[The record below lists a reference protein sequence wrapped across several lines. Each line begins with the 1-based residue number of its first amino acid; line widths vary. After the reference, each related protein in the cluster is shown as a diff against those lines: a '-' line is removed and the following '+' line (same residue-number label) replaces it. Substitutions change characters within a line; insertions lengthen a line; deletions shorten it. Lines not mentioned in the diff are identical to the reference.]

1 MTTEQT
7 TLDTPQPSLEEVRT
21 QFPVLGQTMRGK
33 RLVYVDNGAT
43 SLKPQRVIDA
53 ELAYYR
59 ENSSNIHRGV
69 YQLSEEASAS
79 FDTARSEIASF
90 VNAAADHEIIF
101 TRGTTESINLV
112 GYAWG
117 RNELGPVDEI
127 VTSELEHHTNL
138 VVWQQVAKATGAK
151 LRFLPLRDDSSGL
164 TDGAIEETIGEKTR
178 LVAITGMSNVTGYRP
193 PLRRV
198 IEHAHRF
205 GALVLVDG
213 AQLVPHGPVDVQDL
227 DIDFLAW
234 GAHKM
239 CGPTG
244 IGALYAKESILE
256 AMEPFQV
263 GGDMIERVWNESA
276 TWAPLP
282 AKFEAG
288 TPNIAGAIGMGEA
301 VRFLREVGPERIA
314 EHEADL
320 MRYTLERA
328 AEHEDIIVY
337 GGNEVDGET
346 APDKDTAHGT
356 PGCGESDRG
365 KSGDGVHT
373 MRGGI
378 FSFNLADVHS
388 HDVGMILDSEGVAV
402 RAGFHCAQPLMRRFG
417 IPGTTRASF
426 YLYNT
431 REDVD
436 ALFTALDKVRGI
448 FG

>member
-1 MTTEQT
+1 MTEKTTQKSEQQAFQD
-7 TLDTPQPSLEEVRT
+7 LRR
-21 QFPVLGQTMRGK
+21 QFPALGQTMRGK
-33 RLVYVDNGAT
+33 PLVYLDNGAT

-59 ENSSNIHRGV
+59 ENSTNIHRGV
-69 YQLSEEASAS
+69 YQLSEQATAAY
-79 FDTARSEIASF
+79 DAARSEVASF

-117 RNELGPVDEI
+117 RNKLGPGDEI
-127 VTSELEHHTNL
+127 VTSEFEHHSNL
-138 VVWQQVAKATGAK
+138 VVWQQVARATGAA

-164 TDGAIEETIGEKTR
+164 AEGAIEETIGENTR

-193 PLRRV
+193 PLKQIV
-198 IEHAHRF
+198 DQAHHV

-213 AQLVPHGPVDVQDL
+213 AQLVAHGPVDVQAL

-256 AMEPFQV
+256 SMEPFHF

-282 AKFEAG
+282 EKFEAG

-314 EHEADL
+314 AHEADL
-320 MRYTLERA
+320 IRYTLERA

-337 GGNEVDGET
+337 GGNEV
-346 APDKDTAHGT
+346 AAAK
-356 PGCGESDRG
+356 ESG
-365 KSGDGVHT
+365 GAASGAQAYS

-417 IPGTTRASF
+417 IPGTTRASV
-426 YLYNT
+426 YMYNT

-436 ALFTALDKVRGI
+436 TLFNALDKVREI

>member
-1 MTTEQT
+1 MTTTEQT
-7 TLDTPQPSLEEVRT
+7 TRETSHPSLEEIRK
-21 QFPVLGQTMRGK
+21 QFPALGQTMRGK
-33 RLVYVDNGAT
+33 HLVYLDNGAT
-43 SLKPQRVIDA
+43 SLKPERVIDA
-53 ELAYYR
+53 ELSYYR

-69 YQLSEEASAS
+69 YQLSEEATAAY
-79 FDTARSEIASF
+79 DAARSEVASF

-101 TRGTTESINLV
+101 TRGTTEGINLV

-117 RNELGPVDEI
+117 RNELGPGDEI
-127 VTSELEHHTNL
+127 VTSELEHHSNL
-138 VVWQQVAKATGAK
+138 VVWQQVAKATGAI
-151 LRFLPLRDDSSGL
+151 LRFLPLRDDSSGVA
-164 TDGAIEETIGEKTR
+164 DGAIEETIGERTR

-193 PLRRV
+193 PLKQI
-198 IEHAHRF
+198 IERAHRY

-213 AQLVPHGPVDVQDL
+213 AQLVAHGPVDVQEL

-234 GAHKM
+234 SGHKM

-256 AMEPFQV
+256 AMEPFHF
-263 GGDMIERVWNESA
+263 GGDMIERVWKDSS

-282 AKFEAG
+282 EKFEAG

-301 VRFLREVGPERIA
+301 VRFLREVGPDRVA
-314 EHEADL
+314 EQEADL
-320 MRYTLERA
+320 IHYTLERA

-337 GGNEVDGET
+337 GGNEVAAGKDGGAAT
-346 APDKDTAHGT
+346 SAGAA
-356 PGCGESDRG
+356 
-365 KSGDGVHT
+365 SGAQAHT

-378 FSFNLADVHS
+378 FSFNLADIHS